1 MTLHEYLSEIEIL
14 TFELLINDEL
24 ISDEVDHIADR
35 VESTFYYV
43 VEKLKEKRGNNDY
56 KTKENEKV

>member
-24 ISDEVDHIADR
+24 IPDEVDHIADR

-43 VEKLKEKRGNNDY
+43 VEKMKEKRGNNDY
-56 KTKENEKV
+56 

>member
-24 ISDEVDHIADR
+24 IPDEVDHIADR

-43 VEKLKEKRGNNDY
+43 VEKLKEKRANNDY